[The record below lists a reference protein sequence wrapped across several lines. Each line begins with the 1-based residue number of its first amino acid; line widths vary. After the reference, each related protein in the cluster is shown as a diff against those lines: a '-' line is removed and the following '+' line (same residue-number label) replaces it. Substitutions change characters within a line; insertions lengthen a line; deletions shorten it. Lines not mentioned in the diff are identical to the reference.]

1 MTGSPRS
8 RRSWLEIGANVALML
23 ASSALV
29 LLAGE
34 CGTRRL
40 SRIGPSLLVT
50 DPAVGKR
57 YVAGFVG
64 RVFVDEA
71 EAEVELRFSREGF
84 RGPDRALAKPPGTF
98 RIAVVGD
105 SMVAAVATPEDRT
118 LVDLLEGDLRR
129 ALPETG
135 WEVMNFGVS
144 SASTGQ
150 ELVLYR
156 QTVSRYDPDLVL
168 LWFFVGNDLG
178 DNCSRLTSAPRIY
191 FELDARGGLEQ
202 GPTPRAS
209 TRLVR
214 WLDLHSRLYVWQKV
228 ALRRIRAQGRRM
240 TGEIE
245 PGQRIFSAGPDL
257 ALDYAWRLTSALLRE
272 IALEVERGGGRFG
285 VVVVPCAEQVYDD
298 LWAELEGRAARRG
311 EGFDRDL
318 PGRRL
323 LEICRS
329 AAIPALSLEG
339 PFRAYASGRSSS
351 DAGARLFLGG
361 RFHLSDEGHRLAAQE
376 VFAFLTQG
384 AGRCLLTAEADAA
397 DPM

>member
-1 MTGSPRS
+1 
-8 RRSWLEIGANVALML
+8 
-23 ASSALV
+23 
-29 LLAGE
+29 
-34 CGTRRL
+34 
-40 SRIGPSLLVT
+40 
-50 DPAVGKR
+50 
-57 YVAGFVG
+57 
-64 RVFVDEA
+64 VFVDEA
-71 EAEVELRFSREGF
+71 EAEVELRFNREGF
-84 RGPDRALAKPPGTF
+84 RGPDRPMAKPPGTF

-118 LVDLLEGDLRR
+118 LVNLLEADLRR

-135 WEVMNFGVS
+135 WEVINFGVS

-202 GPTPRAS
+202 GPVPTPS
-209 TRLVR
+209 SRLVR
-214 WLDLHSRLYVWQKV
+214 WLDLHSRFYVWQKV
-228 ALRRIRAQGRRM
+228 ALRQMRAQGRRM
-240 TGEIE
+240 AGEIE
-245 PGQRIFSAGPDL
+245 PGHRIFSAGTDL
-257 ALDYAWRLTSALLRE
+257 ALGYAWRLTSALVRE
-272 IALEVERGGGRFG
+272 IAVEVQRQGGRFG

-298 LWAELEGRAARRG
+298 LWADLEGRAARRG
-311 EGFDRDL
+311 ERFDRDL

-323 LEICRS
+323 VEICRT

-339 PFRAYASGRSSS
+339 PFRAYASGSSSS

-361 RFHLSDEGHRLAAQE
+361 RFHLSDEGHRLAGQE
-376 VFAFLTQG
+376 VFAFLTRG
-384 AGRCLLTAEADAA
+384 AGRWLLAPEAGGA
-397 DPM
+397 DRM